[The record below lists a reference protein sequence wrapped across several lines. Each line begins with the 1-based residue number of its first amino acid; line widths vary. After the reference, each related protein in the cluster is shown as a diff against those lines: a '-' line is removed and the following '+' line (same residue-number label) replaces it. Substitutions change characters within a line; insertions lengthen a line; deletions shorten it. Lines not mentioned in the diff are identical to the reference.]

1 MRVVFDLDELERE
14 LDAET
19 AAIVLDLASDIV
31 NEMKVEA
38 PVGATGDLRRSIQ
51 LFKKGNNEVLLG
63 TRIHYAED
71 VARGTEP
78 HEADFDAIQVWA
90 RRVLGDESAAGPVW
104 MKIKQEG
111 TEPNDYV
118 TRGIEQ
124 AVNQFRL

>member
-19 AAIVLDLASDIV
+19 REIVLELANAIV

-51 LFKKGNNEVLLG
+51 IFQRDNDSVLLG
-63 TRIHYAED
+63 TRIGYADD
-71 VARGTEP
+71 VLTGTEP
-78 HEADFDAIQVWA
+78 HLADFEAIQVWS
-90 RRVLGDESAAGPVW
+90 RRVLGDESAAGAVW
-104 MKIKQEG
+104 RKIAREG

-118 TRGIEQ
+118 GRAIEQ
-124 AVNQFRL
+124 AVRGFSL